1 MDHEAVCDLA
11 YGRMDDLLDVL
22 TRSKAMHIMLVLDQQ
37 GRAMRFTDLKR
48 IVDSTSTT
56 VSRRLKEL
64 KAHGLVQQTDGD
76 ESSGSY
82 ALSDDA
88 KSLSPIFHNLFNWSR
103 RVLTEAFMMATS
115 FAAMGGSVI
124 ECPASPMMCS
134 RLCGAAVCKSHAL
147 RAGHTTS

>member
-1 MDHEAVCDLA
+1 MAQEVVCDPA

-48 IVDSTSTT
+48 MVDSTSTT

-64 KAHGLVQQTDGD
+64 KEHGLIHQMDGQ
-76 ESSGSY
+76 EGSGFY

-88 KSLSPIFHNLFNWSR
+88 KSLSPIFHDLFNW
-103 RVLTEAFMMATS
+103 V
-115 FAAMGGSVI
+115 AA
-124 ECPASPMMCS
+124 
-134 RLCGAAVCKSHAL
+134 
-147 RAGHTTS
+147 RAH

>member
-1 MDHEAVCDLA
+1 MDHEAVCDPA

-64 KAHGLVQQTDGD
+64 KAHGPFT
-76 ESSGSY
+76 
-82 ALSDDA
+82 
-88 KSLSPIFHNLFNWSR
+88 KR
-103 RVLTEAFMMATS
+103 T
-115 FAAMGGSVI
+115 
-124 ECPASPMMCS
+124 
-134 RLCGAAVCKSHAL
+134 
-147 RAGHTTS
+147 

>member
-1 MDHEAVCDLA
+1 MEDEGVCDPD
-11 YGRMDDLLDVL
+11 YGRMDDLMEVL

-64 KAHGLVQQTDGD
+64 KEHGLIQQTDDTGG
-76 ESSGSY
+76 SGSY

-88 KSLSPIFHNLFNWSR
+88 KSLSPIFHDLFNW
-103 RVLTEAFMMATS
+103 V
-115 FAAMGGSVI
+115 AA
-124 ECPASPMMCS
+124 
-134 RLCGAAVCKSHAL
+134 
-147 RAGHTTS
+147 RAH

>member
-1 MDHEAVCDLA
+1 MDQEAVCDPA

-64 KAHGLVQQTDGD
+64 KDHGLIHQMDGED
-76 ESSGSY
+76 GSGSY
-82 ALSDDA
+82 ALSEDA
-88 KSLSPIFHNLFNWSR
+88 KSLSLIFHDLFNW
-103 RVLTEAFMMATS
+103 V
-115 FAAMGGSVI
+115 AA
-124 ECPASPMMCS
+124 
-134 RLCGAAVCKSHAL
+134 
-147 RAGHTTS
+147 RAH

>member
-1 MDHEAVCDLA
+1 MDQEAVCDPA

-64 KAHGLVQQTDGD
+64 KAHGLVHQTDGD
-76 ESSGSY
+76 E
-82 ALSDDA
+82 A
-88 KSLSPIFHNLFNWSR
+88 
-103 RVLTEAFMMATS
+103 RV
-115 FAAMGGSVI
+115 
-124 ECPASPMMCS
+124 PMP
-134 RLCGAAVCKSHAL
+134 
-147 RAGHTTS
+147 